1 MSITDLKTVFPSNSK
16 IDINPGGNLQI
27 LKINIIGGF
36 RLYMIDNIDKTV
48 YDTVQ
53 QGLDE
58 INSEIDKNN
67 SIEEQAEI
75 IARDMMLHSI

>member
-48 YDTVQ
+48 C
-53 QGLDE
+53 LK
-58 INSEIDKNN
+58 NSPI
-67 SIEEQAEI
+67 
-75 IARDMMLHSI
+75 